1 MNEPKLVE
9 VYSTYGEL
17 HAQIIRGRLESAGI
31 RSIFKNDAL
40 GTLGFTMDGLGE
52 FKILVDEKD
61 EQAAR
66 DLLEHEDEE
75 GGEETDGGEQSDGAQ
90 V

>member
-1 MNEPKLVE
+1 MSEPKLVE

-17 HAQIIRGRLESAGI
+17 QAQVIRTRLESAGI

-52 FKILVDEKD
+52 FKILVDERD

-66 DLLEHEDEE
+66 ELLEQADAE
-75 GGEETDGGEQSDGAQ
+75 GDADQEQAENN
-90 V
+90 

>member
-17 HAQIIRGRLESAGI
+17 HAQIIRGKLESAGI

-52 FKILVDEKD
+52 FKILVDERD

-66 DLLEHEDEE
+66 ALLQEDDSAAEDQE
-75 GGEETDGGEQSDGAQ
+75 NTE
-90 V
+90 

>member
-1 MNEPKLVE
+1 MSEPKLVE

-17 HAQIIRGRLESAGI
+17 HAQIIRGKLESAGI

-52 FKILVDEKD
+52 FKILVDERD

-66 DLLEHEDEE
+66 ELLEHEDQSGEAEE
-75 GGEETDGGEQSDGAQ
+75 GEGQEGS
-90 V
+90 

>member
-17 HAQIIRGRLESAGI
+17 QAQVIRTRLESAGI

-52 FKILVDEKD
+52 FKILVDARD

-66 DLLEHEDEE
+66 ELLEHADPTGDED
-75 GGEETDGGEQSDGAQ
+75 QAQ
-90 V
+90 TEDS